1 MTLSFT
7 EEPILNSLYEKPDR
21 HWELKYRVPTD
32 NIVQNMRLSEHI
44 IPAPPS
50 QAQSPQPRMNLGV
63 SGISTVDQ
71 EYDPTPIINDI
82 RRRTA
87 PNQDMTTTDRQDQYH
102 VRNVHTLKNLP
113 SCYRSHTICSRR
125 RSASKRASK
134 SNAST
139 AAGAETTTSKP
150 YLVKMRL
157 PQSDSKLPNKQRH
170 R

>member
-102 VRNVHTLKNLP
+102 VRNVHTLKNLAILLQIP
-113 SCYRSHTICSRR
+113 HNLLKKKISLKTSIQVKRLNSSWRR
-125 RSASKRASK
+125 DYNLKALLGKDA
-134 SNAST
+134 
-139 AAGAETTTSKP
+139 TTP
-150 YLVKMRL
+150 I
-157 PQSDSKLPNKQRH
+157 
-170 R
+170 